1 MYTCRIIGVRTYG
14 TEPEEKY
21 FENPTYDDSS
31 MIMLHGTPGPGA
43 YKVPVLPV
51 AVARR
56 PLTQKAS
63 EGATRMYDAVNTT
76 SPKDARKGQTYDVL
90 DRGKVNGKSKLNVHA
105 ASYRMTKI
113 GYAFCFT

>member
-1 MYTCRIIGVRTYG
+1 
-14 TEPEEKY
+14 
-21 FENPTYDDSS
+21 
-31 MIMLHGTPGPGA
+31 MLHGTPGPGA

-113 GYAFCFT
+113 GYAFCFTWKYTQSNHLLHITHNIIVHNNMIC